1 MKKFVSIVTALSM
14 IGSCSYVW
22 AVTEDELKAKL
33 DKNNNA
39 IEAKTSEINQA
50 KNKKKTLLEEI
61 EDLDIEMNKAQKE
74 LNDIQDQINSLNSE
88 IKSNQKSIDEA
99 NKKQA
104 EEEILLQ
111 NINSKPLIQK

>member
-50 KNKKKTLLEEI
+50 KNKKRSILLCNY
-61 EDLDIEMNKAQKE
+61 DLINRLRLTPYMNTSA
-74 LNDIQDQINSLNSE
+74 
-88 IKSNQKSIDEA
+88 A
-99 NKKQA
+99 KKQTRA
-104 EEEILLQ
+104 W
-111 NINSKPLIQK
+111 